1 MFKLSIQF
9 SQYFKLGFC
18 NIRSAWGKKNFLA
31 ANVNTVELYL
41 GLQGWIRK
49 EGWWLDATQ
58 FSVIFFLVKLA
69 RLQTRK
75 TDPLLGSYWSYFV

>member
-18 NIRSAWGKKNFLA
+18 NIRSAWGKR
-31 ANVNTVELYL
+31 NVFGRQRQHSRTVSGPAGVDPEGGLVVGPYL
-41 GLQGWIRK
+41 ILGH
-49 EGWWLDATQ
+49 
-58 FSVIFFLVKLA
+58 FFPCET